1 MHWDIIIVGAG
12 SAGCALAGELA
23 HSGSQPKVLLLEA
36 GGQDNSPF
44 IKFPAGQIRAIGKH
58 AWPYVSQPD
67 ATRNNVSEGWW
78 RGRVLGGSSSIN
90 GMMYVRGAARDFDR
104 WDEEVG
110 RANQASWSAAAVMP
124 IFKALEHAD
133 QQGAERGHEGPLY
146 VRTVRHPHRLTRAF
160 VQSAI
165 AHGIAFN
172 PDYNGASQE
181 GVSYAQLSQKD
192 GLRCSAADAFL
203 KPLRAYPNVTV
214 WTDALVKKIELE
226 GARAVGVTLLR
237 EGQTRTET
245 ADTIVLCAGA
255 INSPQLLMLSG
266 IGDPD
271 ELERVGIPV
280 RAVLPG
286 VGANLQDHPLL
297 RLTYR
302 VNVESFNL
310 TGGWPQK
317 LSVASQFAL
326 RREGPIANL
335 FEGAAFVRT
344 SPREPAPDVQLHFIP
359 LGYTP
364 TPDGGIGLAA
374 IPSVSVLL
382 NASYPKSRGRIRLAS
397 ANPDDAPLIEP
408 RIFADERDLETLVK
422 GVAIVRAIM
431 ATQPIA
437 GFVEEE
443 IAPGAQDGVTLK
455 DYIRAKTGIAF
466 HPVGT
471 CKMGVG
477 PNAVVSPALNV
488 HGVDNLYIADA
499 SIMPSLIS
507 GNTNAVCMMIGKK
520 LGQSLNAL
528 T

>member
-1 MHWDIIIVGAG
+1 
-12 SAGCALAGELA
+12 
-23 HSGSQPKVLLLEA
+23 
-36 GGQDNSPF
+36 
-44 IKFPAGQIRAIGKH
+44 
-58 AWPYVSQPD
+58 
-67 ATRNNVSEGWW
+67 
-78 RGRVLGGSSSIN
+78 
-90 GMMYVRGAARDFDR
+90 MMYVRGAARDCDFDR

-146 VRTVRHPHRLTRAF
+146 VRTVRHPHRLTRAL
-160 VQSAI
+160 VESAI
-165 AHGIAFN
+165 AHGVPFN
-172 PDYNGASQE
+172 PDYNGESQE
-181 GVSYAQLSQKD
+181 GVSYAQLSRKG

-203 KPLRAYPNVTV
+203 KPLRAYSNVTA
-214 WTDALVKKIELE
+214 WTDALVKKIEIE
-226 GARAVGVTLLR
+226 GARAVGVTFLCESL
-237 EGQTRTET
+237 TCTET
-245 ADTIVLCAGA
+245 ADTIVLC
-255 INSPQLLMLSG
+255 
-266 IGDPD
+266 
-271 ELERVGIPV
+271 
-280 RAVLPG
+280 

-302 VNVESFNL
+302 VNVERFNL
-310 TGGWPQK
+310 SGGWPQK
-317 LSVASQFAL
+317 LGVASQFVL

-335 FEGAAFVRT
+335 FEGAAFLRT
-344 SPREPAPDVQLHFIP
+344 SPREPAPDIQLHFIP

-382 NASYPKSRGRIRLAS
+382 NASYPKSRGRIRLPS
-397 ANPDDAPLIEP
+397 ANPDDVLLIEP
-408 RIFADERDLETLVK
+408 RIFADGRDLETLVK

-431 ATQPIA
+431 ATQPVA
-437 GFVEEE
+437 GFVEEK
-443 IAPGAQDGVTLK
+443 IAPGASAQDGVALK

-471 CKMGVG
+471 CKMGLG

-488 HGVDNLYIADA
+488 HGFDNLYVGDA

-520 LGQSLNAL
+520 AGQSLNAL